1 MIVDYLRTCYE
12 SDFLIN
18 ETTGETIRGR
28 YYWASPGASTYPD
41 AHLFGSA
48 VWRDPE
54 EREASG
60 LLGDQFTNVTE
71 DDGSRPVL
79 RPIAQRSE
87 LRGRLDCS
95 GNPIGT
101 GTGIIPMTDDTVS
114 GLPTKCYRDTINQC
128 AAYQTALN
136 IDDRELWCW
145 TARVIAAL
153 YEGSSTAE
161 DLVNERIPNVR
172 FVFAQLSAEGGHP
185 QYIMWRADCGRG
197 IILAGRTTAWQ
208 GMASFAGGAN
218 GPQPCDIGYTN
229 PAFWAEAVT
238 INAEFETLCGRHRG
252 ASFYAGHSYGGAIA
266 GIMAARLANA
276 TIREEIT
283 VLGLG
288 TPRLGNADIYK
299 RLSKTETKWLAN
311 EGDPV
316 PAFPPS
322 FPTLTDLM
330 GIVGAFLAGFWG
342 RFAPPPETIV
352 FREDGTYYVTQDWP
366 ADTISA
372 ETIAT
377 IFHERAIFP
386 AFESHENSE
395 YINRICPPVSWPD
408 LLQFVTYLDP
418 IENDLSDSPVFVD
431 SPDPKNLVR
440 EGDVYYWDKTS
451 FDGEY
456 GGAKLTPLFII
467 PGEMSGA
474 IFERWIWPVG
484 YVPFKLTWTLPS
496 YSFQWVFESD
506 FVPELP
512 AVPTGPLALH
522 WTGSPGATT
531 LRITVP

>member
-1 MIVDYLRTCYE
+1 MDYLRTCYE

-18 ETTGETIRGR
+18 ETTGQTIRGR

-60 LLGDQFTNVTE
+60 LLGDQFTNVSD
-71 DDGSRPVL
+71 DDGARPVL
-79 RPIAQRSE
+79 RPITQRSE

-153 YEGSSTAE
+153 YEGSLTAE

-172 FVFAQLSAEGGHP
+172 FVYAQLSAEGGHP

-229 PAFWAEAVT
+229 PAFWAEAVL
-238 INAEFETLCGRHRG
+238 INAEFETLCGKHRG

-276 TIREEIT
+276 TIRDEIT

-288 TPRLGNADIYK
+288 TPRIGNADIYK
-299 RLSKTETKWLAN
+299 RLSRTETKWLAN

-322 FPTLTDLM
+322 YPTLTDLM
-330 GIVGAFLAGFWG
+330 GIVGAYLAGYWG
-342 RFAPPPETIV
+342 RFAPPPESIV
-352 FREDGTYYVTQDWP
+352 FREDGTFYVTKDWP
-366 ADTISA
+366 GDTISA

-386 AFESHENSE
+386 AFEAHENRE
-395 YINRICPPVSWPD
+395 YMQRICPHNDWPD
-408 LLQFVTYLDP
+408 HVRLVLTGFTFNRDGAATVFGDDVTTDY
-418 IENDLSDSPVFVD
+418 V
-431 SPDPKNLVR
+431 PD
-440 EGDVYYWDKTS
+440 GDTWFY
-451 FDGEY
+451 Y
-456 GGAKLTPLFII
+456 GGALYRTANIFFLEEPPVFTSEETLSMQGFLPDAPTVQYRVEWNR
-467 PGEMSGA
+467 PGDIRLGA
-474 IFERWIWPVG
+474 I
-484 YVPFKLTWTLPS
+484 LTTVATFWRMRIGIDP
-496 YSFQWVFESD
+496 D
-506 FVPELP
+506 FVNVTDLVLTSGTLEI
-512 AVPTGPLALH
+512 
-522 WTGSPGATT
+522 SP
-531 LRITVP
+531 IWD